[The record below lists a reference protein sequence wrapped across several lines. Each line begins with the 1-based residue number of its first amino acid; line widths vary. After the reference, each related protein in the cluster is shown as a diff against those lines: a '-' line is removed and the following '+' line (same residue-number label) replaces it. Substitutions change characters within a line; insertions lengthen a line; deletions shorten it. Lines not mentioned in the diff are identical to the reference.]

1 MSNDNPNNPHIKI
14 VMTDNPSIME
24 CLPPEL
30 REMIQKD
37 LGGGNAQPQL
47 TETEQEPEVPKE
59 KIKFDFGMV
68 NCNSNLK
75 DLTKKLK
82 TSKQTNYGILLY
94 GESGCH
100 AKGEK
105 ILAYDGNPIKVE
117 NIKIGDKLMGPDST
131 PRTVLDL
138 VRGKDNMYK
147 ITFNNTESITVNENH
162 ILAFYCLSKKYTD
175 SKTHKR
181 KKQERP
187 WSNKHIEMSVKE
199 YLNLPN
205 SEFKKSLRLYFPE
218 GGIDFKQ
225 KHDYGNLPPYLL
237 GLLLGDGCLRNVLSI
252 CTADIEI
259 ANYIKYIAKKTKL
272 SLTEYKKPNG
282 KAVDYHFVNSHE
294 TGGVVIPFNARPIS
308 KELNDLKLWNTTSP
322 NKFIPNLYL
331 TGTKKERLELLAGL
345 LDTDGCLIKTHKTLK
360 SGEKR
365 IYYTYDFTTKSY
377 QLFIDVKKLC
387 RSLGFKVNV
396 SKSKTMKKIAKNTYT
411 TCNAEEKE
419 LEFYRLT
426 ISGNITE
433 IPIKIERKKAPK
445 NNELKEGL
453 KTSFKIEKLSKA
465 DYYGFKL
472 DKDHLYVMDNYLV
485 THNCGKSYFGQ
496 YLAQEL
502 GMPIIKKRASDL
514 IDKFV
519 GQTERNIKEAFKEAK
534 QKKAVLLFDE
544 ADSFLFDR
552 KYAQRDFECTST
564 NELLTQMEDHPYP
577 FIMTTN
583 LKEKIDKASLRRFL
597 FKIKYDY
604 MTENN
609 IVSGVKTYFGKEF
622 GLTKEQLKELKYI
635 TAGDFKI
642 AKRKMDVL
650 ENSKYTNEK
659 IYEYLLAEQDEKD
672 INVSESIN
680 I

>member
-82 TSKQTNYGILLY
+82 ASKQTNYGILLY
-94 GESGCH
+94 GESG
-100 AKGEK
+100 
-105 ILAYDGNPIKVE
+105 
-117 NIKIGDKLMGPDST
+117 
-131 PRTVLDL
+131 
-138 VRGKDNMYK
+138 
-147 ITFNNTESITVNENH
+147 
-162 ILAFYCLSKKYTD
+162 
-175 SKTHKR
+175 
-181 KKQERP
+181 
-187 WSNKHIEMSVKE
+187 
-199 YLNLPN
+199 
-205 SEFKKSLRLYFPE
+205 
-218 GGIDFKQ
+218 
-225 KHDYGNLPPYLL
+225 
-237 GLLLGDGCLRNVLSI
+237 
-252 CTADIEI
+252 
-259 ANYIKYIAKKTKL
+259 
-272 SLTEYKKPNG
+272 
-282 KAVDYHFVNSHE
+282 
-294 TGGVVIPFNARPIS
+294 
-308 KELNDLKLWNTTSP
+308 
-322 NKFIPNLYL
+322 
-331 TGTKKERLELLAGL
+331 
-345 LDTDGCLIKTHKTLK
+345 
-360 SGEKR
+360 
-365 IYYTYDFTTKSY
+365 
-377 QLFIDVKKLC
+377 
-387 RSLGFKVNV
+387 
-396 SKSKTMKKIAKNTYT
+396 
-411 TCNAEEKE
+411 
-419 LEFYRLT
+419 
-426 ISGNITE
+426 
-433 IPIKIERKKAPK
+433 
-445 NNELKEGL
+445 
-453 KTSFKIEKLSKA
+453 
-465 DYYGFKL
+465 
-472 DKDHLYVMDNYLV
+472 
-485 THNCGKSYFGQ
+485 CGKSYFGQ

-622 GLTKEQLKELKYI
+622 SLTKEQLKELKYI
-635 TAGDFKI
+635 TAGDFKT

>member
-82 TSKQTNYGILLY
+82 ASKQTNYGILLY
-94 GESGCH
+94 GESG
-100 AKGEK
+100 
-105 ILAYDGNPIKVE
+105 
-117 NIKIGDKLMGPDST
+117 
-131 PRTVLDL
+131 
-138 VRGKDNMYK
+138 
-147 ITFNNTESITVNENH
+147 
-162 ILAFYCLSKKYTD
+162 
-175 SKTHKR
+175 
-181 KKQERP
+181 
-187 WSNKHIEMSVKE
+187 
-199 YLNLPN
+199 
-205 SEFKKSLRLYFPE
+205 
-218 GGIDFKQ
+218 
-225 KHDYGNLPPYLL
+225 
-237 GLLLGDGCLRNVLSI
+237 
-252 CTADIEI
+252 
-259 ANYIKYIAKKTKL
+259 
-272 SLTEYKKPNG
+272 
-282 KAVDYHFVNSHE
+282 
-294 TGGVVIPFNARPIS
+294 
-308 KELNDLKLWNTTSP
+308 
-322 NKFIPNLYL
+322 
-331 TGTKKERLELLAGL
+331 
-345 LDTDGCLIKTHKTLK
+345 
-360 SGEKR
+360 
-365 IYYTYDFTTKSY
+365 
-377 QLFIDVKKLC
+377 
-387 RSLGFKVNV
+387 
-396 SKSKTMKKIAKNTYT
+396 
-411 TCNAEEKE
+411 
-419 LEFYRLT
+419 
-426 ISGNITE
+426 
-433 IPIKIERKKAPK
+433 
-445 NNELKEGL
+445 
-453 KTSFKIEKLSKA
+453 
-465 DYYGFKL
+465 
-472 DKDHLYVMDNYLV
+472 
-485 THNCGKSYFGQ
+485 CGKSYFGQ

-564 NELLTQMEDHPYP
+564 NELLTQMEDYPYP

>member
-1 MSNDNPNNPHIKI
+1 MSNDNPNNPQIKI
-14 VMTDNPSIME
+14 VMTNDPSIME

-82 TSKQTNYGILLY
+82 ASKQTNYGILLY
-94 GESGCH
+94 GESG
-100 AKGEK
+100 
-105 ILAYDGNPIKVE
+105 
-117 NIKIGDKLMGPDST
+117 
-131 PRTVLDL
+131 
-138 VRGKDNMYK
+138 
-147 ITFNNTESITVNENH
+147 
-162 ILAFYCLSKKYTD
+162 
-175 SKTHKR
+175 
-181 KKQERP
+181 
-187 WSNKHIEMSVKE
+187 
-199 YLNLPN
+199 
-205 SEFKKSLRLYFPE
+205 
-218 GGIDFKQ
+218 
-225 KHDYGNLPPYLL
+225 
-237 GLLLGDGCLRNVLSI
+237 
-252 CTADIEI
+252 
-259 ANYIKYIAKKTKL
+259 
-272 SLTEYKKPNG
+272 
-282 KAVDYHFVNSHE
+282 
-294 TGGVVIPFNARPIS
+294 
-308 KELNDLKLWNTTSP
+308 
-322 NKFIPNLYL
+322 
-331 TGTKKERLELLAGL
+331 
-345 LDTDGCLIKTHKTLK
+345 
-360 SGEKR
+360 
-365 IYYTYDFTTKSY
+365 
-377 QLFIDVKKLC
+377 
-387 RSLGFKVNV
+387 
-396 SKSKTMKKIAKNTYT
+396 
-411 TCNAEEKE
+411 
-419 LEFYRLT
+419 
-426 ISGNITE
+426 
-433 IPIKIERKKAPK
+433 
-445 NNELKEGL
+445 
-453 KTSFKIEKLSKA
+453 
-465 DYYGFKL
+465 
-472 DKDHLYVMDNYLV
+472 
-485 THNCGKSYFGQ
+485 CGKSYFGQ

-502 GMPIIKKRASDL
+502 GMPVIKKRASDL

-564 NELLTQMEDHPYP
+564 NELLTQMEDYPYP

>member
-68 NCNSNLK
+68 NCNQDLK

-82 TSKQTNYGILLY
+82 ASKQTNYGILLY
-94 GESGCH
+94 GESG
-100 AKGEK
+100 
-105 ILAYDGNPIKVE
+105 
-117 NIKIGDKLMGPDST
+117 
-131 PRTVLDL
+131 
-138 VRGKDNMYK
+138 
-147 ITFNNTESITVNENH
+147 
-162 ILAFYCLSKKYTD
+162 
-175 SKTHKR
+175 
-181 KKQERP
+181 
-187 WSNKHIEMSVKE
+187 
-199 YLNLPN
+199 
-205 SEFKKSLRLYFPE
+205 
-218 GGIDFKQ
+218 
-225 KHDYGNLPPYLL
+225 
-237 GLLLGDGCLRNVLSI
+237 
-252 CTADIEI
+252 
-259 ANYIKYIAKKTKL
+259 
-272 SLTEYKKPNG
+272 
-282 KAVDYHFVNSHE
+282 
-294 TGGVVIPFNARPIS
+294 
-308 KELNDLKLWNTTSP
+308 
-322 NKFIPNLYL
+322 
-331 TGTKKERLELLAGL
+331 
-345 LDTDGCLIKTHKTLK
+345 
-360 SGEKR
+360 
-365 IYYTYDFTTKSY
+365 
-377 QLFIDVKKLC
+377 
-387 RSLGFKVNV
+387 
-396 SKSKTMKKIAKNTYT
+396 
-411 TCNAEEKE
+411 
-419 LEFYRLT
+419 
-426 ISGNITE
+426 
-433 IPIKIERKKAPK
+433 
-445 NNELKEGL
+445 
-453 KTSFKIEKLSKA
+453 
-465 DYYGFKL
+465 
-472 DKDHLYVMDNYLV
+472 
-485 THNCGKSYFGQ
+485 CGKSYFGQ

-502 GMPIIKKRASDL
+502 GMPVIKKRASDL

-564 NELLTQMEDHPYP
+564 NELLTQMEDYPYP

-609 IVSGVKTYFGKEF
+609 IVSGVKTYFGKKV

-650 ENSKYTNEK
+650 ENSEYTNEK

>member
-82 TSKQTNYGILLY
+82 ASKQTNYGILLY
-94 GESGCH
+94 GESG
-100 AKGEK
+100 
-105 ILAYDGNPIKVE
+105 
-117 NIKIGDKLMGPDST
+117 
-131 PRTVLDL
+131 
-138 VRGKDNMYK
+138 
-147 ITFNNTESITVNENH
+147 
-162 ILAFYCLSKKYTD
+162 
-175 SKTHKR
+175 
-181 KKQERP
+181 
-187 WSNKHIEMSVKE
+187 
-199 YLNLPN
+199 
-205 SEFKKSLRLYFPE
+205 
-218 GGIDFKQ
+218 
-225 KHDYGNLPPYLL
+225 
-237 GLLLGDGCLRNVLSI
+237 
-252 CTADIEI
+252 
-259 ANYIKYIAKKTKL
+259 
-272 SLTEYKKPNG
+272 
-282 KAVDYHFVNSHE
+282 
-294 TGGVVIPFNARPIS
+294 
-308 KELNDLKLWNTTSP
+308 
-322 NKFIPNLYL
+322 
-331 TGTKKERLELLAGL
+331 
-345 LDTDGCLIKTHKTLK
+345 
-360 SGEKR
+360 
-365 IYYTYDFTTKSY
+365 
-377 QLFIDVKKLC
+377 
-387 RSLGFKVNV
+387 
-396 SKSKTMKKIAKNTYT
+396 
-411 TCNAEEKE
+411 
-419 LEFYRLT
+419 
-426 ISGNITE
+426 
-433 IPIKIERKKAPK
+433 
-445 NNELKEGL
+445 
-453 KTSFKIEKLSKA
+453 
-465 DYYGFKL
+465 
-472 DKDHLYVMDNYLV
+472 
-485 THNCGKSYFGQ
+485 CGKSYFGQ

-502 GMPIIKKRASDL
+502 GMPVIKKRASDL

-564 NELLTQMEDHPYP
+564 NELLTQMEDYPYP

-672 INVSESIN
+672 INISESIN

>member
-1 MSNDNPNNPHIKI
+1 MSNDNPNNPQIKI
-14 VMTDNPSIME
+14 VMTNDPSIME

-82 TSKQTNYGILLY
+82 ASKQTNYGILLY
-94 GESGCH
+94 GESG
-100 AKGEK
+100 
-105 ILAYDGNPIKVE
+105 
-117 NIKIGDKLMGPDST
+117 
-131 PRTVLDL
+131 
-138 VRGKDNMYK
+138 
-147 ITFNNTESITVNENH
+147 
-162 ILAFYCLSKKYTD
+162 
-175 SKTHKR
+175 
-181 KKQERP
+181 
-187 WSNKHIEMSVKE
+187 
-199 YLNLPN
+199 
-205 SEFKKSLRLYFPE
+205 
-218 GGIDFKQ
+218 
-225 KHDYGNLPPYLL
+225 
-237 GLLLGDGCLRNVLSI
+237 
-252 CTADIEI
+252 
-259 ANYIKYIAKKTKL
+259 
-272 SLTEYKKPNG
+272 
-282 KAVDYHFVNSHE
+282 
-294 TGGVVIPFNARPIS
+294 
-308 KELNDLKLWNTTSP
+308 
-322 NKFIPNLYL
+322 
-331 TGTKKERLELLAGL
+331 
-345 LDTDGCLIKTHKTLK
+345 
-360 SGEKR
+360 
-365 IYYTYDFTTKSY
+365 
-377 QLFIDVKKLC
+377 
-387 RSLGFKVNV
+387 
-396 SKSKTMKKIAKNTYT
+396 
-411 TCNAEEKE
+411 
-419 LEFYRLT
+419 
-426 ISGNITE
+426 
-433 IPIKIERKKAPK
+433 
-445 NNELKEGL
+445 
-453 KTSFKIEKLSKA
+453 
-465 DYYGFKL
+465 
-472 DKDHLYVMDNYLV
+472 
-485 THNCGKSYFGQ
+485 CGKSYFGQ

-552 KYAQRDFECTST
+552 KYAQRDFECAST

>member
-82 TSKQTNYGILLY
+82 ASKQTNYGILLY
-94 GESGCH
+94 GESG
-100 AKGEK
+100 
-105 ILAYDGNPIKVE
+105 
-117 NIKIGDKLMGPDST
+117 
-131 PRTVLDL
+131 
-138 VRGKDNMYK
+138 
-147 ITFNNTESITVNENH
+147 
-162 ILAFYCLSKKYTD
+162 
-175 SKTHKR
+175 
-181 KKQERP
+181 
-187 WSNKHIEMSVKE
+187 
-199 YLNLPN
+199 
-205 SEFKKSLRLYFPE
+205 
-218 GGIDFKQ
+218 
-225 KHDYGNLPPYLL
+225 
-237 GLLLGDGCLRNVLSI
+237 
-252 CTADIEI
+252 
-259 ANYIKYIAKKTKL
+259 
-272 SLTEYKKPNG
+272 
-282 KAVDYHFVNSHE
+282 
-294 TGGVVIPFNARPIS
+294 
-308 KELNDLKLWNTTSP
+308 
-322 NKFIPNLYL
+322 
-331 TGTKKERLELLAGL
+331 
-345 LDTDGCLIKTHKTLK
+345 
-360 SGEKR
+360 
-365 IYYTYDFTTKSY
+365 
-377 QLFIDVKKLC
+377 
-387 RSLGFKVNV
+387 
-396 SKSKTMKKIAKNTYT
+396 
-411 TCNAEEKE
+411 
-419 LEFYRLT
+419 
-426 ISGNITE
+426 
-433 IPIKIERKKAPK
+433 
-445 NNELKEGL
+445 
-453 KTSFKIEKLSKA
+453 
-465 DYYGFKL
+465 
-472 DKDHLYVMDNYLV
+472 
-485 THNCGKSYFGQ
+485 CGKSYFGQ

-502 GMPIIKKRASDL
+502 GMPVIKKRASDL

-552 KYAQRDFECTST
+552 KYAQRDFECAST

>member
-82 TSKQTNYGILLY
+82 ASKQTNYGILLY
-94 GESGCH
+94 GESG
-100 AKGEK
+100 
-105 ILAYDGNPIKVE
+105 
-117 NIKIGDKLMGPDST
+117 
-131 PRTVLDL
+131 
-138 VRGKDNMYK
+138 
-147 ITFNNTESITVNENH
+147 
-162 ILAFYCLSKKYTD
+162 
-175 SKTHKR
+175 
-181 KKQERP
+181 
-187 WSNKHIEMSVKE
+187 
-199 YLNLPN
+199 
-205 SEFKKSLRLYFPE
+205 
-218 GGIDFKQ
+218 
-225 KHDYGNLPPYLL
+225 
-237 GLLLGDGCLRNVLSI
+237 
-252 CTADIEI
+252 
-259 ANYIKYIAKKTKL
+259 
-272 SLTEYKKPNG
+272 
-282 KAVDYHFVNSHE
+282 
-294 TGGVVIPFNARPIS
+294 
-308 KELNDLKLWNTTSP
+308 
-322 NKFIPNLYL
+322 
-331 TGTKKERLELLAGL
+331 
-345 LDTDGCLIKTHKTLK
+345 
-360 SGEKR
+360 
-365 IYYTYDFTTKSY
+365 
-377 QLFIDVKKLC
+377 
-387 RSLGFKVNV
+387 
-396 SKSKTMKKIAKNTYT
+396 
-411 TCNAEEKE
+411 
-419 LEFYRLT
+419 
-426 ISGNITE
+426 
-433 IPIKIERKKAPK
+433 
-445 NNELKEGL
+445 
-453 KTSFKIEKLSKA
+453 
-465 DYYGFKL
+465 
-472 DKDHLYVMDNYLV
+472 
-485 THNCGKSYFGQ
+485 CGKSYFGQ

-502 GMPIIKKRASDL
+502 GMPVIKKRASDL

-564 NELLTQMEDHPYP
+564 NELLTQMEDYPYP

-635 TAGDFKI
+635 TAGDFKT